1 MNDDE
6 MKDLYTTADSRLNAV
21 VAPDK
26 YEYWRMLRN
35 IRDEYAGD
43 NANLT
48 IVDVDFKTYLEDRWG
63 FRIHIDEKTGG
74 VMADYT
80 VVDEA
85 KYMLALLKFA

>member
-1 MNDDE
+1 MNDNE
-6 MKDLYTTADSRLNAV
+6 MKDLYKDADSRLNTI

-26 YEYWRMLRN
+26 YKFWTMLRR

-48 IVDVDFKTYLEDRWG
+48 VVDVDFKTYLENKWG
-63 FRIHIDEKTGG
+63 LRIHIDEATGG

-80 VVDEA
+80 IIDEG
-85 KYMLALLKFA
+85 KYMLALLKFT